1 MNFVQLQN
9 GPIELNLA
17 VGGDGSLIVW
27 VHGFSELWHSWRH
40 RITHFS
46 KLGYKVAALDVRGYG
61 GSSRPREV
69 AAYSIRNLPSDVAV
83 IDQLV
88 GWVERSDT
96 H

>member
-1 MNFVQLQN
+1 M
-9 GPIELNLA
+9 A
-17 VGGDGSLIVW
+17 VGGDGSLIVC
-27 VHGFSELWHSWRH
+27 VHGFSELWHSWRYQ
-40 RITHFS
+40 ITHFS
-46 KLGYKVAALDVRGYG
+46 RLGYKVAALDVRGDA
-61 GSSRPREV
+61 GSSKPREV